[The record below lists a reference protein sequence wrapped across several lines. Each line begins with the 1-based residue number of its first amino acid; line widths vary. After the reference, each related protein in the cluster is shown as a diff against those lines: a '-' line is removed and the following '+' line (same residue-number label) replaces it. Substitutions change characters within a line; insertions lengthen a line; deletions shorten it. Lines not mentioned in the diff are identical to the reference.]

1 MNAKLTV
8 YEIELCGYY
17 AHGGNTPNFGE
28 ADQCLTAIH
37 EWVHQKKPKVKATR
51 TFNKHEDGEYLPT
64 YCFDIAGTS
73 GSDWLLTSWNE
84 TPSDD
89 GVVGAVGAAVQA
101 GAGTITTRNFAID
114 DIIGYGTH
122 FWFLPDKSRLVTVQF
137 DSQPLNG
144 HQGLNRY
151 MNGYLKRFSPHVR
164 FDKNKMDGDVLV
176 REVVGYAPDATTD
189 EADDKLHPRYRS
201 KLLRREA
208 ELDYIR
214 NNHQKI
220 KKVIRKGRPSG
231 GGQVKQ
237 NILDQLLT
245 FIGAPKNHRTLHDT
259 SYIFEI
265 PYRPSLTAVNAI
277 IRQWNE
283 EADGDGHETWDDVGF
298 DFKGETRRRWLSSS
312 TLKLDVDL
320 SNTLRDGP
328 GSVAAADALLK
339 ELARFRSQVIA

>member
-8 YEIELCGYY
+8 YTIEMCGYY
-17 AHGGNTPNFGE
+17 AHGGNSPDFGD

-51 TFNKHEDGEYLPT
+51 TFNKHENGEYLPT

-101 GAGTITTRNFAID
+101 GTGTITTRSFAQG

-122 FWFLPDKSRLVTVQF
+122 FWFLPNESRLVTVQF

-151 MNGYLKRFSPHVR
+151 MNGYLERFSPHVR
-164 FDKNKMDGDVLV
+164 FDPNKMHDDVLV
-176 REVVGYAPDATTD
+176 REIVGYAPDATTD
-189 EADDKLHPRYRS
+189 EANDKLHPRYRS
-201 KLLRREA
+201 KLLRRDA

-231 GGQVKQ
+231 GGQATKSL
-237 NILDQLLT
+237 LDRALT
-245 FIGAPKNHRTLHDT
+245 FVGAPTNQRTLPDT
-259 SYIFEI
+259 SFIFEI
-265 PYRPSLTAVNAI
+265 PYRPSRSDVDAI
-277 IRQWNE
+277 INQWQQ

-298 DFKGETRRRWLSSS
+298 DFRGETKRRWLSSS
-312 TLKLDVDL
+312 TLKLDADL
-320 SNTLRDGP
+320 PKNLRDGP
-328 GSVAAADALLK
+328 GSVASADALLK